1 MGRVS
6 GQGREH
12 RREAAGDR
20 EGASQRGTSEERTD
34 RGDGLDSGARSGAP
48 RGSEPGT
55 PTSAPERTYDVV
67 VLGAGSSG
75 ENVADIVVRGGL
87 TAVLVENELVGGEC
101 SYWACMP
108 SKALLR
114 GTEVLTEARAVDGA
128 RQAVIGEHDVAAT
141 LARRDSFTSHWDD
154 SGQVEWVDGAGIDL
168 IRGTGRLDG
177 ERTVVV
183 TADDGT
189 QTRLTARHAVAVC
202 TGSAAAVPPIEGLR
216 DIDPWTPRE
225 ATSAKE
231 VPGRLLVVGGGV
243 VGCEMATAWSALG
256 SRVTLVEL
264 GERLL
269 PPLEPAAGEAVAS
282 ALRNAGVEVRLGT
295 GVTAARR
302 EGGEVVLTTDGGE
315 LRGDEVLV
323 AVGRRA
329 RTGDAGVETVGLEP
343 GKYLDVDDTLQVVGL
358 PWLYG
363 VGDVNGRRQLTHMG
377 KYQARQAGA
386 AIVARARGEE
396 VDTSDWSPFVA
407 TADEHATPSVV
418 FTIPQV
424 AGVGRTSTE
433 AEKAGLPHRV
443 VEIPLKVAGS
453 SLFADGY
460 EGTAIAVV
468 DTDRE
473 VLLGLTFI
481 GPAVGE
487 LLQAATIAVV
497 GEVPIRR
504 LWHAVPA
511 YPTVS
516 EIWLRLLEAY
526 RG

>member
-1 MGRVS
+1 V
-6 GQGREH
+6 
-12 RREAAGDR
+12 
-20 EGASQRGTSEERTD
+20 TS
-34 RGDGLDSGARSGAP
+34 
-48 RGSEPGT
+48 
-55 PTSAPERTYDVV
+55 TSPPEQIYDVV
-67 VLGAGSSG
+67 VLGAGSTG

-87 TAVLVENELVGGEC
+87 TAVLVEAELVGGEC

-114 GTEVLTEARAVDGA
+114 GTEVVAEARAVDGA
-128 RQAVIGEHDVAAT
+128 RQAVTGEQDVAAT
-141 LARRDSFTSHWDD
+141 LARRDGFTSHWDD
-154 SGQVEWVDGAGIDL
+154 SGQVMWVEGAGIDL
-168 IRGTGRLDG
+168 FRGAGRLAG

-183 TADDGT
+183 TAVDGT
-189 QTRLTARHAVAVC
+189 ETRLTARHAVAVC
-202 TGSAAAVPPIEGLR
+202 TGSSAAVPPIDGLR
-216 DIDPWTPRE
+216 EIEPWTPRE
-225 ATSAKE
+225 ATSAKS

-243 VGCEMATAWSALG
+243 VGCEMATAWSGLG

-269 PPLEPAAGEAVAS
+269 PPLEPAAGQAVAAS
-282 ALRNAGVEVRLGT
+282 LREQGVDVRLGT

-302 EGGEVVLTTDGGE
+302 EGDQVVLTTEDGE

-329 RTGDAGVETVGLEP
+329 RTRDIGVDSVGLEP
-343 GKYLDVDDTLQVVGL
+343 GKYLDVDDTLQVKNM

-386 AIVARARGEE
+386 AIVARARGDE

-407 TADEHATPSVV
+407 TADEYATPSVV
-418 FTIPQV
+418 FTTPQV
-424 AGVGRTSTE
+424 ASVGRTVAE
-433 AEKAGLPHRV
+433 ARKAGLPHRV

-468 DTDRE
+468 DIERE
-473 VLLGLTFI
+473 VLLGVTFI
-481 GPAVGE
+481 GPAVAE

-511 YPTVS
+511 YPTIN